1 MANEPIRTT
10 PNPPPRD
17 SRLDAIER
25 FAAAIESLED
35 AKLERVELPLEG
47 RAPLQTQGNDWA
59 SAHAGPTTLPPGQV
73 IAHPTGR
80 VRVVDPSRQAPT
92 QRVPRD
98 LNGARGALPASQR
111 TGPGSRGP
119 ILVAVA
125 VLAAGL
131 LVGALA
137 VRSAYQDPQRA
148 QPPQRL
154 EPAPFKPFAL
164 PDPFPVPVPGP
175 SASPPPTA
183 PLPTAA
189 ASPSAPATTPALTAP
204 NNPPPAPAKPVAPK
218 PKATGP
224 GAIVPVF
231 GSGDE

>member
-47 RAPLQTQGNDWA
+47 RAPLQTEGNDWA

-80 VRVVDPSRQAPT
+80 VRVIDPSRQAPT

-98 LNGARGALPASQR
+98 LHGAQGPLPASQR
-111 TGPGSRGP
+111 TGPSNRGP

-125 VLAAGL
+125 VLVTGL
-131 LVGALA
+131 LGGALA
-137 VRSAYQDPQRA
+137 LRSAYQDPQRA
-148 QPPQRL
+148 QPPQLL
-154 EPAPFKPFAL
+154 ERAPFKPFAL

-175 SASPPPTA
+175 AAPSPPTA
-183 PLPTAA
+183 PLPSAA
-189 ASPSAPATTPALTAP
+189 PSPSAPATTPAPTAP
-204 NNPPPAPAKPVAPK
+204 NNTPLAPAKPVV
-218 PKATGP
+218 PKAKPAGP